1 MDRLV
6 IVRGAG
12 DLATGVI
19 AKLWRS
25 GFTVV
30 ALESEAP
37 SAIRRTVAFSEA
49 VYQKETTVEGITACL
64 AVEKNTLDILEQ
76 GKIPILIDKEADI
89 LKKIH
94 PFVLVDAILAKRN
107 IGTDMEMADIVIG
120 LGPGFTAGVDV
131 HAVVETMR
139 GHNLGR
145 VYYKGSA
152 IPNTGIPGMVGGYA
166 KERVM
171 YAGNAG
177 IMKGICRIGD
187 SVQAGDIIAY
197 VGNEPVYASISGVL
211 RGILPDGF
219 EVRIHEKLADI
230 DPREDEYQNCFLIS
244 DKARCIAGGVLEAIL
259 CLEKGRLA

>member
-25 GFTVV
+25 GFAVV

-64 AVEKNTLDILEQ
+64 AAEEDIPEIFEQ
-76 GKIPILIDKEADI
+76 GKIPVLVDKKADI

-107 IGTDMEMADIVIG
+107 IGTNMEMADIVIG

-152 IPNTGIPGMVGGYA
+152 IPDTGIPGMVGGYA
-166 KERVM
+166 RERVM
-171 YAGNAG
+171 YAENAG
-177 IMKGICRIGD
+177 KMK
-187 SVQAGDIIAY
+187 
-197 VGNEPVYASISGVL
+197 
-211 RGILPDGF
+211 
-219 EVRIHEKLADI
+219 
-230 DPREDEYQNCFLIS
+230 
-244 DKARCIAGGVLEAIL
+244 
-259 CLEKGRLA
+259 